1 MESTQ
6 TTLDEDNASITRSRT
21 SVERYLVKIPVVGG
35 LIASI
40 RDRRARSQLILA
52 AVIAAVICFF
62 LWFFVLRHL
71 SSGSDSSSVTVSEA
85 QSVTT

>member
-1 MESTQ
+1 MESTH

-21 SVERYLVKIPVVGG
+21 ATERYLVKIPVVGG

-52 AVIAAVICFF
+52 SVIAAVVCFF
-62 LWFFVLRHL
+62 LWFFVLRHF
-71 SSGSDSSSVTVSEA
+71 SSSSSESSRLA
-85 QSVTT
+85 ADR